1 MLSGFNVNYESKR
14 ENTLATIKEGDTVK
28 VHYTGKIENGT
39 IFDSSKEREPL
50 EFTIGE
56 GKLIPG
62 FEKAIVGMNVGDSN
76 TVTIPSDEAYGE
88 KRDDMVVD
96 VNRDQIPEDIKPE
109 VGQQLQIQQ
118 KDGDAIPV
126 VITDITDDSVKLD
139 ANHPLAGEDLTFE
152 IEIVE
157 VV

>member
-1 MLSGFNVNYESKR
+1 M
-14 ENTLATIKEGDTVK
+14 ATIKEGDTVK

-126 VITDITDDSVKLD
+126 VITDVTDDAVKLD